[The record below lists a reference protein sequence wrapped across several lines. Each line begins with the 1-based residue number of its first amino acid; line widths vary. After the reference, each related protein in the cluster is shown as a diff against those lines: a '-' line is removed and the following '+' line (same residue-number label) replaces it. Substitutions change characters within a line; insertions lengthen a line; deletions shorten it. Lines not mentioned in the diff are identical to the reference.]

1 MFDKILVAID
11 LEPDSAGVLFSRAHE
26 LAAGEV
32 WAIHSVEPQYVQYSI
47 DPTFTGSL
55 TRAME
60 VDAIEAARARMAEIC
75 ADSGIPEERQ
85 LILLGRASDRIHEAA
100 SEYGIDTI
108 LIGSHT
114 RKGIRRLLGSTANA
128 VLHNSP
134 VNVLTIRVPE

>member
-11 LEPDSAGVLFSRAHE
+11 LEPDSAGVLLNKARELSR
-26 LAAGEV
+26 GEV

-75 ADSGIPEERQ
+75 MNSGVPEERQ
-85 LILLGRASDRIHEAA
+85 LITLGRASDKIHEAA
-100 SEYGIDTI
+100 GEYEFDTI
-108 LIGSHT
+108 LIGSHA

-134 VNVLTIRVPE
+134 VNVLTVRVPE